1 MSLVH
6 LNEENF
12 SEEVNSSNIPV
23 LIDFWAPWCGPCQ
36 MMGPI
41 FEDLS
46 KDFEGKLKF
55 AKLNTEDHPN
65 LAQQF
70 NITGIPALIFLKDG
84 KEVDRIV
91 GLLPKNMLKEKLEK
105 LLE

>member
-1 MSLVH
+1 MSLIH
-6 LNEENF
+6 LNDENF
-12 SEEVNSSNIPV
+12 SEEVKNSNIPV

-41 FEDLS
+41 FEELS

-55 AKLNTEDHPN
+55 AKLNTQDHAN
-65 LAQQF
+65 LAQEF
-70 NITGIPALIFLKDG
+70 NITGIPALILLKNG
-84 KEVDRIV
+84 EEVERIV

-105 LLE
+105 LL